1 MADPEETLRLLP
13 ETREIHILAV
23 RNECKELLFILEGTT
38 PSVQPVKIYA
48 VNLGGTTAEPPF
60 IFTPDEEKEAPLQV
74 CQTLQKMCIRDRI
87 SLLLNRIV
95 VP

>member
-48 VNLGGTTAEPPF
+48 VNLLIILANAGTESAPARPF
-60 IFTPDEEKEAPLQV
+60 
-74 CQTLQKMCIRDRI
+74 
-87 SLLLNRIV
+87 RIV
-95 VP
+95 FHIRFG